1 MKILGLMSGSSL
13 DGLDIAYAKMTW
25 NTTQTEVV
33 WQMHAAETL
42 PFSAV
47 WQDRLRDLPT
57 ADALAFAR
65 THTYFGHYMAEL
77 VHIFLEKNKI
87 AAADIDLI
95 SAHGHTIFHQP
106 DRRFTTQIGCG
117 AALAALTQCPV
128 ASDFRTQDIAL
139 NGEGTPLAPIA
150 DKYLFPNYDFYLNI
164 GGIANISCNING
176 RFVAFDTGA
185 ANQILN
191 RLANTIGLEYD
202 KNGENARKGS
212 LQPELLA
219 ALADLPYHAQPFP
232 KSLSNQW
239 VQGVVG
245 ELVAAFPANTN
256 DKLHTITQHIADEIA
271 RSATMCAPYLLQNK
285 KENTGNNIE
294 NDFENNIKN
303 DAQKTM
309 LITGGGT
316 LNVFLIEKIQAKI
329 LPLGIKII
337 VPERDII
344 NFKEALL
351 MCVLGFLRVHKRTNT
366 MASVTGAL
374 RDTIGG
380 AVYLG

>member
-13 DGLDIAYAKMTW
+13 DGLDIAYAAMAW
-25 NTTQTEVV
+25 NAAQTEVV
-33 WQMHAAETL
+33 WQLQVAETL

-47 WQDRLRDLPT
+47 WQSRLRDLPT

-77 VHIFLEKNKI
+77 VLVFLEKNKI
-87 AAADIDLI
+87 AAKDIDLI
-95 SAHGHTIFHQP
+95 SSHGHTIFHQP

-128 ASDFRTQDIAL
+128 VCDFRTQDIAL

-150 DKYLFPNYDFYLNI
+150 DRYLFPNYDFHLNI
-164 GGIANISCNING
+164 GGIANISSNING
-176 RFVAFDTGA
+176 HFVAFDTGA

-212 LQPELLA
+212 LQPVLLDALA
-219 ALADLPYHAQPFP
+219 ALPYHAQPFP

-245 ELVAAFPANTN
+245 ELVAAFPADTN
-256 DKLHTITQHIADEIA
+256 DKLHTMTQHIADEIA
-271 RSATMCAPYLLQNK
+271 RSAAMCAPYLLENK
-285 KENTGNNIE
+285 KENT
-294 NDFENNIKN
+294 KN
-303 DAQKTM
+303 DINKTM

-316 LNVFLIEKIQAKI
+316 LNIFLIEKIQAAL

-351 MCVLGFLRVHKRTNT
+351 MCVLGFLRVNKRTNT